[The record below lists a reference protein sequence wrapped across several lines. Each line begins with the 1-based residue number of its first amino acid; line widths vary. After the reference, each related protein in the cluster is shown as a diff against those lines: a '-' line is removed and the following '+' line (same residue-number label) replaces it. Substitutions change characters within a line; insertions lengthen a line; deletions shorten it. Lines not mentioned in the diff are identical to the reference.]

1 MESRN
6 MSRFGQIPISLDEG
20 AFLNKLSKF
29 KNKLRM
35 SRDRISFKGYETSQT
50 VDRVRTESRASTKPF
65 LTLKPRTVS
74 NIAKLKTAKRHSP
87 MSSNTVSMSTAF

>member
-65 LTLKPRTVS
+65 LSLKPQ
-74 NIAKLKTAKRHSP
+74 TAKRHSP
-87 MSSNTVSMSTAF
+87 MSSHAVSMSTAF